1 MRCLK
6 HNHNHKV
13 DQLTQLSLQ
22 IQAQELF
29 SAVSGVNLLCGSFL
43 VDIALAPCIILFC
56 VCVSALLQIY
66 NIVYT
71 GGILMGNCMPL
82 LVACHLL
89 FISHLANKLCYVL
102 FCSNEWKP
110 LVSVA
115 TCRRCAFKRRLQG
128 TIITLV
134 IFIVTAHHSIS
145 YHPLRPK
152 QSARFW
158 NRNANQRM
166 CSATG

>member
-56 VCVSALLQIY
+56 VCV
-66 NIVYT
+66 
-71 GGILMGNCMPL
+71 C
-82 LVACHLL
+82 
-89 FISHLANKLCYVL
+89 
-102 FCSNEWKP
+102 
-110 LVSVA
+110 VS
-115 TCRRCAFKRRLQG
+115 
-128 TIITLV
+128 IITNLQYCLHGRH
-134 IFIVTAHHSIS
+134 FDGQLHASS
-145 YHPLRPK
+145 GSLPLAVYFALGK
-152 QSARFW
+152 
-158 NRNANQRM
+158 
-166 CSATG
+166 